1 MFLTNPGLAPGLLA
15 AIHGPPKEGP
25 IPTFSELT
33 PQQLE
38 ALRVA
43 MALLQPAPPQR
54 ECDVCAPLR
63 RMGRDVGC
71 SRCDFD
77 EVAMWKQKK
86 VQNDVKS
93 AIQVSM
99 SFNYRIENRLLA
111 YTID

>member
-1 MFLTNPGLAPGLLA
+1 MNADAIEMFLTNPGLMPGLLA
-15 AIHGPPKEGP
+15 AILGLPKEGP

-54 ECDVCAPLR
+54 ECDICAPLR

-77 EVAMWKQKK
+77 DVA
-86 VQNDVKS
+86 
-93 AIQVSM
+93 I
-99 SFNYRIENRLLA
+99 
-111 YTID
+111 